1 MCTNMVGA
9 FSCSCTDGFTLNSDF
24 KGCDGERYTTLLCSL
39 SHFNGSLFHKISTN
53 VWLEL
58 TTVVKSV
65 STLRVVSAVAVGR
78 DSGSTQ
84 TEELAVV
91 SASLLYCHSPLVSGG
106 KNDPLSPDIDECASD
121 DTNSCEQQ
129 CINSVGSYTCKC
141 NDGFT
146 LNSDGT
152 TCSGE
157 ITGSSSHRVS
167 NAKQSWH
174 LICTYATIYSMLQI
188 LMSVS

>member
-1 MCTNMVGA
+1 MAGTDNCSQVCINTEGG
-9 FSCSCTDGFTLNSDF
+9 FSCGCRPGLRLNSD
-24 KGCDGERYTTLLCSL
+24 RRTCSGQCISIVL
-39 SHFNGSLFHKISTN
+39 SF
-53 VWLEL
+53 
-58 TTVVKSV
+58 SV
-65 STLRVVSAVAVGR
+65 SFR
-78 DSGSTQ
+78 
-84 TEELAVV
+84 
-91 SASLLYCHSPLVSGG
+91 GG
-106 KNDPLSPDIDECASD
+106 NNPLSPDIDECASD

-174 LICTYATIYSMLQI
+174 LICTHATIYSMLQI